1 MSKAGLFYGVDI
13 LLEWLRIC
21 VMAWPLAWYMTSLA
35 RTYKRSFPLMV
46 PGWLDTAF
54 LCGAMMGLVTAGP
67 LTLILKPLLS
77 PGREGS
83 VLGIAWLLYMGLSG
97 LVIVRSKRGLVLY
110 NCSPDSFKKKF
121 SERMKELEPDLVEWK
136 EHYIFPKWE
145 ISFRMECSNWL
156 RNVSLIPDSSF
167 QNASG
172 WSQLEAQLH
181 PGSFYEPGR
190 FQGRGQAMIFA
201 VIGLGVFLIPIA
213 WLAVHVEVAQELYQ
227 NLIWQFHEWFG
238 E

>member
-1 MSKAGLFYGVDI
+1 M
-13 LLEWLRIC
+13 LEWLRIC
-21 VMAWPLAWYMTSLA
+21 VMAWLLAWYITSLA
-35 RTYKRSFPLMV
+35 RAYKRSHPLMV

-83 VLGIAWLLYMGLSG
+83 VLGIAWLLYLGLSG
-97 LVIVRSKRGLVLY
+97 LIIVRSKRGLVLY

-121 SERMKELEPDLVEWK
+121 FERMKELEPDLVEWK
-136 EHYIFPKWE
+136 EHYIFPKWG

-167 QNASG
+167 QNSSG
-172 WSQLEAQLH
+172 WSQLESQLH

-190 FQGRGQAMIFA
+190 FQGRGQGLFFA
-201 VIGLGVFLIPIA
+201 LIGLAVFLIPLA

>member
-35 RTYKRSFPLMV
+35 RTYKRSYPLMV

-145 ISFRMECSNWL
+145 ISFRMACSNWL

>member
-1 MSKAGLFYGVDI
+1 M
-13 LLEWLRIC
+13 LEWLRIC
-21 VMAWPLAWYMTSLA
+21 VMAWPLSWYMISLA
-35 RTYKRSFPLMV
+35 RVYRRSHPLIV

-83 VLGIAWLLYMGLSG
+83 VLAVAWLLYLVLCGLI
-97 LVIVRSKRGLVLY
+97 IVRSKRGLVLY
-110 NCSPDSFKKKF
+110 NCFPDTFKMKF

-136 EHYIFPKWE
+136 EHYIFPKWG

-181 PGSFYEPGR
+181 SGSFYESGS
-190 FQGRGQAMIFA
+190 FQGRGQGMMFA
-201 VIGLGVFLIPIA
+201 LIGVGVFLIPIA
-213 WLAVHVEVAQELYQ
+213 WLAVHVEVRQELYQ
-227 NLIWQFHEWFG
+227 NLIWQFHELLG